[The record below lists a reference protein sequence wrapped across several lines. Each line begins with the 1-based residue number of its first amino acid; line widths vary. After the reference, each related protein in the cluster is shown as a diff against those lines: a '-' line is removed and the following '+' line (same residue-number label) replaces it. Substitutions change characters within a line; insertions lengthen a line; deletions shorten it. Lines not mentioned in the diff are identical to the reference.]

1 MGPNEQSIED
11 ILASIRKVIVE
22 EPAAPQSVSVQQ
34 PAGAP
39 HSSAAADDDVLE
51 LDRPLDAAAFPQAPA
66 PAAPPPPAPR
76 AALVAPETADA
87 SRLALSALSQ
97 LRLKGGDPADD
108 TLAGLVR
115 EMLRPMLKEWLDA
128 ELPAIVERLV
138 LQEIARLTAPRD

>member
-39 HSSAAADDDVLE
+39 HPSDAPDDDVLE
-51 LDRPLDAAAFPQAPA
+51 LDRPLDAAASPQAPA

-76 AALVAPETADA
+76 AGLVAPETADA